1 MDLQNPWFLLAIIG
15 ILASYHID
23 LIVEFLN
30 LSRLPKNTFQLDES
44 ANSQETLVEY
54 NSALGR
60 ADVLRSSVSLAILLA
75 FWFGGGFGWLD
86 SWGRSLGHGPVL
98 TGMIQLGL
106 MSIGQSLI
114 SLPFDL
120 HHTFGIEARFG
131 FNRTTIGTFF
141 ADRLKSLALGALIGL
156 PILAL
161 VIWLFQQVPLA
172 ALYAWIAITAFS
184 LVLSWLAPRFIMPLF
199 MKFEPLP
206 AGALRDR
213 IFQLSKDLAFPVA
226 EVSVVDG
233 SRRSTK
239 ANAFFAGFGKN
250 KRIALFDTLI
260 QTHNEEEIAAVLAHE
275 IGHFKK
281 KHVIQQMVFG
291 ILQMGLTLGL
301 LHIAIRS
308 PGLFSA
314 FGVAQSSVGMGLLLF
329 SLVLRPLSS
338 ILEVV
343 QLAMSRRFEFQAD
356 AFAAQAMG
364 GGETLTTA
372 LGKMSK
378 DHLSHPSPH
387 PLYVFL
393 HYSHPPLADRLQALS
408 A

>member
-15 ILASYHID
+15 ILLSYHLD

-30 LSRLPKNTFQLDES
+30 LSRLPKNTTSQNVSEE
-44 ANSQETLVEY
+44 SQEKLVEY
-54 NSALGR
+54 NSTLGR

-86 SWGRSLGHGPVL
+86 AWGRSLGYGPVV
-98 TGMIQLGL
+98 TGMVQLGL
-106 MSIGQSLI
+106 MSIAQTLVA
-114 SLPFDL
+114 LPFDL
-120 HHTFGIEARFG
+120 YHTFGIEARFG
-131 FNRTTIGTFF
+131 FNRTTLGTFI
-141 ADRLKSLALGALIGL
+141 ADRLKSLVLGALIGL
-156 PILAL
+156 PILAM
-161 VIWLFQQVPLA
+161 VIWLFHEVPLA

-184 LVLSWLAPRFIMPLF
+184 LVLSWLAPRFIMPMF

-213 IFQLSKDLAFPVA
+213 ILQLSRDLAFPVA

-275 IGHFKK
+275 IGHFKR

-291 ILQMGLTLGL
+291 IVQMGLTLGL

-308 PGLFSA
+308 PGLYAA

-338 ILEVV
+338 VLEVI

-356 AFAAQAMG
+356 AYAAAAMG
-364 GGETLTTA
+364 GGESLTTA

-393 HYSHPPLADRLQALS
+393 RYSHPPLTERLQALS

>member
-15 ILASYHID
+15 ILLSYHLD

-30 LSRLPKNTFQLDES
+30 LSRLPKNTTSPNES
-44 ANSQETLVEY
+44 EESQEKLVEY
-54 NSALGR
+54 NSTLGR
-60 ADVLRSSVSLAILLA
+60 ADVLRSSVSLAIFLA

-86 SWGRSLGHGPVL
+86 AWGRSLGYGPVV
-98 TGMIQLGL
+98 TGMVQLGL
-106 MSIGQSLI
+106 MSIAQTLVA
-114 SLPFDL
+114 LPFDL

-131 FNRTTIGTFF
+131 FNRTTLDTFI
-141 ADRLKSLALGALIGL
+141 ADRLKSLVLGALIGL

-161 VIWLFQQVPLA
+161 VIWLFQEVPLA
-172 ALYAWIAITAFS
+172 ALYAWLAITAFS
-184 LVLSWLAPRFIMPLF
+184 LVLSWLAPRFIMPMF

-206 AGALRDR
+206 SGSLRDR
-213 IFQLSKDLAFPVA
+213 ILQLSKDLAFPVA

-275 IGHFKK
+275 IGHFKR

-291 ILQMGLTLGL
+291 IVQMGLTLGL

-308 PGLFSA
+308 PGLYGA

-338 ILEVV
+338 ILDVI

-356 AFAAQAMG
+356 AYAAAAMG
-364 GGETLTTA
+364 GGESLTTA

-393 HYSHPPLADRLQALS
+393 RYSHPPLTERLQALS